1 MDDESA
7 GVCPDLRR
15 GRDAFDA
22 GKSLRVKVGE
32 FHVFREEIRRIQ
44 VRDVTALRPTAEVAY
59 VEVSA
64 RVGACSKPI

>member
-22 GKSLRVKVGE
+22 GESLRVKVGE

-44 VRDVTALRPTAEVAY
+44 VRDVTALRPTTEVACANA
-59 VEVSA
+59 S
-64 RVGACSKPI
+64 S